1 MAKNNTLIND
11 DDDQP
16 KTTVKTEKKVWV
28 KFLSMVRG
36 DFGAFD
42 ENQEVE
48 ISEALAKKL
57 SAEKLCKLIQAPKAE
72 YNDEDY

>member
-36 DFGAFD
+36 DSGHSMK
-42 ENQEVE
+42 
-48 ISEALAKKL
+48 IRK
-57 SAEKLCKLIQAPKAE
+57 
-72 YNDEDY
+72 